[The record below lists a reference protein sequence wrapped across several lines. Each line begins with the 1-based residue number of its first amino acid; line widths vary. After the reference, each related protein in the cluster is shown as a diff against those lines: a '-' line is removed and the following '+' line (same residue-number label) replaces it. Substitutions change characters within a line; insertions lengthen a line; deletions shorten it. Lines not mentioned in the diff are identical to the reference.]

1 VAFVL
6 TTALSYV
13 TALVHRDI
21 RIETIRGAFSIACG
35 VVYALLG
42 TIDYGQLRSR
52 GGRKGTMVYL
62 GVQAILVFGIL
73 YSARMVDETFLSIFS
88 LVATIVTLLSRS
100 ASRVAVAVVYGLMLS
115 LEIHFHG
122 PQSILRWSI
131 PMIPSF
137 LFVVI
142 FTRIAM
148 REKEARARAE
158 ALAIEL
164 EQMAVLQERNRLAR
178 EIHDGLGHYLT
189 AIHVQL
195 EGARAVHESDSG
207 RALDAV
213 AQAQRLAREAL
224 QEVRRSVGAL
234 KADGTTTLSQ
244 HLRELASATDGWGA
258 NVSLEVLGSERILPV
273 DTTHALFRMAQEGLT
288 NVRKHAQAQNAVLSV
303 DFRHPERV
311 IVSVV
316 DDGRGTQI
324 AAEGHGL
331 KGLRQRLDEFGGFV
345 SASNLPKGGFC
356 LKAEI
361 PS

>member
-1 VAFVL
+1 MAFVL

-189 AIHVQL
+189 AIHVQP